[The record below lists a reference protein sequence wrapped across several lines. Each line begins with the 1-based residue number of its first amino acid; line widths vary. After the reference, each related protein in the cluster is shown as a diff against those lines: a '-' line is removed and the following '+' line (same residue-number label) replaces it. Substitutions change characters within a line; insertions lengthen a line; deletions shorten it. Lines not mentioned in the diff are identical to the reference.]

1 VLVQHDAHRHAVK
14 AKHRYDRAAPSSE
27 PAAIRLDAAT
37 TTTEHTPDR
46 LFSFIR

>member
-1 VLVQHDAHRHAVK
+1 VGVN
-14 AKHRYDRAAPSSE
+14 
-27 PAAIRLDAAT
+27 RLDTAT